1 MPCIR
6 NDNGQAVPG
15 AKGSCPIGSAWSD
28 TADNN
33 KFDWLPDIQNFAKRR
48 YFGDE
53 GEFRGGTAAMD
64 AASAMMFIPGVGW
77 VARGAMAGGKGL
89 AGLIGKLFSKKIAG
103 KPAQLNKGTTFTKAT
118 NTNTNKYGLPLPK
131 TTKVPKY
138 PINAPNA
145 GRTIITPNRK
155 LFAPPGATPQFMSK
169 ATSGGRAFSPL
180 RSAATVGI
188 GSQAVDYAFPFT
200 ERGIEA
206 KKVRDA
212 NAAAIATKKTEDEA
226 VIKSAEEVEAAK
238 VQAEKDRVA
247 NLSFT
252 EKMKEPGYWD
262 EKDAT
267 GLTRIEKLGQLMT
280 YFGKTPKQRTDSIS
294 PADRWAEMTTANAAT
309 AASLQKSML
318 ADSPFSNIGDKT
330 GMASIKKLVQ
340 EEYGD
345 KWYTWGA
352 EAEEVDQITAAIYTR
367 MVNLSKLYPGRSI
380 LQYYEEAKADY
391 DASEE
396 A

>member
-6 NDNGQAVPG
+6 NDNGRAVPG

-33 KFDWLPDIQNFAKRR
+33 KFDWQDVETVAKRR
-48 YFGDE
+48 YFGDD

-64 AASAMMFIPGVGW
+64 AATGLMFIPGVGW
-77 VARGAMAGGKGL
+77 IARGAMAGGKGI
-89 AGLIGKLFSKKIAG
+89 GSLIGKLFTRKVAG
-103 KPAQLNKGTTFTKAT
+103 NPASLKSGVKFTPANNLNA
-118 NTNTNKYGLPLPK
+118 NRLPK
-131 TTKVPKY
+131 PTTTQVPKY

-145 GRTIITPNRK
+145 GRTIVTPNRK
-155 LFAPPGATPQFMSK
+155 VLAPSATGNLSNLMNKATP
-169 ATSGGRAFSPL
+169 AGRAFSPL
-180 RSAATVGI
+180 RSAAAVGI

-212 NAAAIATKKTEDEA
+212 NAAAVASKKAEDEQVVQDA
-226 VIKSAEEVEAAK
+226 AALEAAK

-247 NLSFT
+247 NLGFW

-262 EKDAT
+262 ERDGT
-267 GLTRIEKLGQLMT
+267 GLTRLDRLGQLMT
-280 YFGKTPKQRTDSIS
+280 YYGQTPKQRANSTS
-294 PADRWAEMTTANAAT
+294 PADRWAEMTTANAST

-345 KWYTWGA
+345 KWYTFG
-352 EAEEVDQITAAIYTR
+352 EDEEGVDQITAAIYTR
-367 MVNLSKLYPGRSI
+367 MVNLAKLYPGKSI
-380 LQYYEEAKADY
+380 LEYYEEAKADY

>member
-1 MPCIR
+1 MPCMY
-6 NDNGQAVPG
+6 NGQPVKGNKG
-15 AKGSCPIGSAWSD
+15 ACPTGSTWSD
-28 TADNN
+28 TQPSFLGEDQRLGVDDVGRFLKDRYTTQSGNVDWTKAGLEGLMTVYGGGALRSGL
-33 KFDWLPDIQNFAKRR
+33 KFGLPAVMKQLRKLYTKPKKITKKTPATEAVFKAGQKPSSTFQGPLPQSAYKSL
-48 YFGDE
+48 YKPA
-53 GEFRGGTAAMD
+53 GTTTETIRKFSLPRAA
-64 AASAMMFIPGVGW
+64 GVTALG
-77 VARGAMAGGKGL
+77 AGG
-89 AGLIGKLFSKKIAG
+89 
-103 KPAQLNKGTTFTKAT
+103 
-118 NTNTNKYGLPLPK
+118 
-131 TTKVPKY
+131 
-138 PINAPNA
+138 
-145 GRTIITPNRK
+145 
-155 LFAPPGATPQFMSK
+155 
-169 ATSGGRAFSPL
+169 
-180 RSAATVGI
+180 
-188 GSQAVDYAFPFT
+188 VDYFAPFT
-200 ERGIEA
+200 EAGLER
-206 KKVRDA
+206 KQVRDER
-212 NAAAIATKKTEDEA
+212 AAAIATQKKEDEA

-252 EKMKEPGYWD
+252 ERMKEEGYWD

-267 GLTRIEKLGQLMT
+267 GLTRIEKLGQLME

>member
-1 MPCIR
+1 
-6 NDNGQAVPG
+6 
-15 AKGSCPIGSAWSD
+15 
-28 TADNN
+28 
-33 KFDWLPDIQNFAKRR
+33 
-48 YFGDE
+48 
-53 GEFRGGTAAMD
+53 MD

-103 KPAQLNKGTTFTKAT
+103 KPAVTSTKTVPNLNTPFTAPKQKPHWAIGRDGKPYQVPFKPGSNFKPVPKKQITT
-118 NTNTNKYGLPLPK
+118 
-131 TTKVPKY
+131 TTKPAVPD
-138 PINAPNA
+138 
-145 GRTIITPNRK
+145 
-155 LFAPPGATPQFMSK
+155 
-169 ATSGGRAFSPL
+169 GRAFSPL

-226 VIKSAEEVEAAK
+226 VIKSAAEEEAAK

-262 EKDAT
+262 ETDAT

>member
-1 MPCIR
+1 MPCMY
-6 NDNGQAVPG
+6 NGQPVKGNKG
-15 AKGSCPIGSAWSD
+15 ACPTGSTWSD
-28 TADNN
+28 TQPSFLGEDQRLGVDDVGRFLKDRYTTDSGNVDWTKAGLEGLMTVYGGGALRSGL
-33 KFDWLPDIQNFAKRR
+33 KFGLPAVMKQLRKLYTKPREITTKTPAVQAVLKAGQN
-48 YFGDE
+48 YN
-53 GEFRGGTAAMD
+53 RGPLPQSAYKSLYKPAGTATETIRKFAPLR
-64 AASAMMFIPGVGW
+64 AAGVTALG
-77 VARGAMAGGKGL
+77 AGG
-89 AGLIGKLFSKKIAG
+89 
-103 KPAQLNKGTTFTKAT
+103 
-118 NTNTNKYGLPLPK
+118 
-131 TTKVPKY
+131 
-138 PINAPNA
+138 
-145 GRTIITPNRK
+145 
-155 LFAPPGATPQFMSK
+155 
-169 ATSGGRAFSPL
+169 
-180 RSAATVGI
+180 
-188 GSQAVDYAFPFT
+188 VDYVAPFT
-200 ERGIEA
+200 EAGLEN
-206 KKVRDA
+206 KKIRDA
-212 NAAAIATKKTEDEA
+212 NAAAIATKKIEDEA
-226 VIKSAEEVEAAK
+226 VIKSAAEVEAAK

-252 EKMKEPGYWD
+252 ERMKEEGYWD

-267 GLTRIEKLGQLMT
+267 GLTRIEKLGQLME

>member
-15 AKGSCPIGSAWSD
+15 AKGKCPINSTWSD
-28 TADNN
+28 TQPSFLGEDQKLGVDDISRYLKDRYTTDSGNL
-33 KFDWLPDIQNFAKRR
+33 DWTKAGL
-48 YFGDE
+48 E
-53 GEFRGGTAAMD
+53 GMMAVYGG
-64 AASAMMFIPGVGW
+64 GL
-77 VARGAMAGGKGL
+77 ARAGLTKGL
-89 AGLIGKLFSKKIAG
+89 PALFKQFQKLYKKPVEIT
-103 KPAQLNKGTTFTKAT
+103 KKTPAVPAVLRPGQNLNRG
-118 NTNTNKYGLPLPK
+118 PLPK
-131 TTKVPKY
+131 SAYETLAKPAGTTTE
-138 PINAPNA
+138 
-145 GRTIITPNRK
+145 TIRR
-155 LFAPPGATPQFMSK
+155 FAPVRAAGAT
-169 ATSGGRAFSPL
+169 ALGAGG
-180 RSAATVGI
+180 
-188 GSQAVDYAFPFT
+188 VDYFAPFT
-200 ERGIEA
+200 EAGLER
-206 KKVRDA
+206 KQVRDER
-212 NAAAIATKKTEDEA
+212 AAAIATQKKEDETA
-226 VIKSAEEVEAAK
+226 KTDAAALEAAK
-238 VQAEKDRVA
+238 IQAEKDRVA
-247 NLSFT
+247 GLSFT
-252 EKMKEPGYWD
+252 EKMREPGYWD

-267 GLTRIEKLGQLMT
+267 GLNRIEKLGQLMT
-280 YFGKTPKQRTDSIS
+280 YYGQTPKERTGTTS

-340 EEYGD
+340 DEYGD

-367 MVNLSKLYPGRSI
+367 MVNLSKLYPGKSM

>member
-1 MPCIR
+1 MPCMR
-6 NDNGQAVPG
+6 NGQPVPG
-15 AKGSCPIGSAWSD
+15 NKGACPLDSTWSD
-28 TADNN
+28 VTPTTDAGSLSSG
-33 KFDWLPDIQNFAKRR
+33 FDALKSMDTSKMSDWARSRYVRDDGSIDYLKAGIEASWLYPGAWLV
-48 YFGDE
+48 
-53 GEFRGGTAAMD
+53 RGGLK
-64 AASAMMFIPGVGW
+64 SIPLL
-77 VARGAMAGGKGL
+77 MKNL
-89 AGLIGKLFSKKIAG
+89 
-103 KPAQLNKGTTFTKAT
+103 FTK
-118 NTNTNKYGLPLPK
+118 PK
-131 TTKVPKY
+131 MKTKITKKKELKDPDSWADYIKNNPKGAIPADAYKTVSTRTKVP
-138 PINAPNA
+138 AM
-145 GRTIITPNRK
+145 RTRRDGTEIQR
-155 LFAPPGATPQFMSK
+155 
-169 ATSGGRAFSPL
+169 RAFSPGRTAL
-180 RSAATVGI
+180 TGVGTAMA
-188 GSQAVDYAFPFT
+188 GQGWDYVAPFT
-200 ERGIEA
+200 ERGKADKI
-206 KKVRDA
+206 VRDA
-212 NAAAIATKKTEDEA
+212 NAAAIAAQTKTDEQNVADEA
-226 VIKSAEEVEAAK
+226 ALEAAK

-267 GLTRIEKLGQLMT
+267 GLNRIQRLGQLMD
-280 YFGKTPKQRTDSIS
+280 YYGKTPKQRTDSIS

>member
-1 MPCIR
+1 MPCMY
-6 NDNGQAVPG
+6 NGQPVKGNKG
-15 AKGSCPIGSAWSD
+15 ACPTGSTWSD
-28 TADNN
+28 TQPSFLGEDQRLGVDDVGRFLKDRYTTDSGNLDWTKAGLEGLMTVYGGGALRSGL
-33 KFDWLPDIQNFAKRR
+33 KFGLPAVMKQLRKLYTKPKKITTKTPATEAVFKAGQKPSSTFQGPLPQSAYKSL
-48 YFGDE
+48 YKPA
-53 GEFRGGTAAMD
+53 GTTTETIRKFSLPRAA
-64 AASAMMFIPGVGW
+64 GVTALG
-77 VARGAMAGGKGL
+77 AGG
-89 AGLIGKLFSKKIAG
+89 
-103 KPAQLNKGTTFTKAT
+103 
-118 NTNTNKYGLPLPK
+118 
-131 TTKVPKY
+131 
-138 PINAPNA
+138 
-145 GRTIITPNRK
+145 
-155 LFAPPGATPQFMSK
+155 
-169 ATSGGRAFSPL
+169 
-180 RSAATVGI
+180 
-188 GSQAVDYAFPFT
+188 VDYFAPFT
-200 ERGIEA
+200 EAGLER
-206 KKVRDA
+206 KQVRDER
-212 NAAAIATKKTEDEA
+212 AAAIATQKKEDEA

-252 EKMKEPGYWD
+252 ERMKEEGYWD
-262 EKDAT
+262 EKDST
-267 GLTRIEKLGQLMT
+267 GLTRIEKLGQLME